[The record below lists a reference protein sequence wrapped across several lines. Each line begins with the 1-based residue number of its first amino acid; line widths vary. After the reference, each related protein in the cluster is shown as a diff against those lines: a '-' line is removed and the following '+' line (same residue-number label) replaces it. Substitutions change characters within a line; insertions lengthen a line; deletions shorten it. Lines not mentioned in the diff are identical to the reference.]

1 MKIYIVGKLG
11 KPWDVCVS
19 AMDADEPILKAK
31 KLGQRFS
38 NCANEIEG
46 IVKTDRILV

>member
-19 AMDADEPILKAK
+19 ALDAYEAILKAK
-31 KLGQRFS
+31 RLGSRGA
-38 NCANEIEG
+38 NCANEIYGLE
-46 IVKTDRILV
+46 KTDRILK